1 MQNEEEANLTPTQTS
16 ERTAA
21 LPLRRIVLAR
31 GRINVFAIK
40 VLGTFCICYLIWIYL
55 SRVTIEGSIFF
66 MK

>member
-1 MQNEEEANLTPTQTS
+1 MQNEEEANLAPTQTS

-31 GRINVFAIK
+31 GTINVSAIK
-40 VLGTFCICYLIWIYL
+40 VLGTFCICYLIWICL